1 MVYATRER
9 MAAEF
14 GWCRAPTN
22 FLEAIQ
28 AAVEN
33 GDSGFADA
41 ESLARPGTPLPAG
54 DETTANTI
62 AWARPTVVRGHRM
75 LLPG

>member
-14 GWCRAPTN
+14 GWCRAPTS
-22 FLEAIQ
+22 FLEAIL
-28 AAVEN
+28 AAVETV
-33 GDSGFADA
+33 DSGFADA
-41 ESLARPGTPLPAG
+41 ESLARPGTLLLAG

-62 AWARPTVVRGHRM
+62 A
-75 LLPG
+75 